1 MSALVSGPLVAL
13 VARNIDYESVMSPD
27 LSPGAVA
34 IYRALF
40 AKFRA
45 NVAAWAH
52 RWRFPVLLP
61 AWLRP
66 VATFT
71 ARHGAGKIAL
81 AAGSAVAGW
90 VLAKTVAAASRNDA
104 LVAARPQRRAI
115 DAAHPGI
122 LPAGAGA
129 CDIES
134 VIPSV
139 RTSAAIKAEL
149 ATALELGAGLGL
161 SAPTLQKLGQTP
173 LRGEAPQQP
182 EQAKEQ
188 EVVVD
193 TRTARRTFSNASA
206 EPSELLEESAITSG
220 TAAAL
225 DDISEILRETIVDV
239 EAELEAEL
247 EDRQRCDDLIA
258 LAVGAQKPGRDGPS
272 PVFEEAAAA
281 AEVSPRNAAR
291 GSEEQEEE
299 EVVDTRTAR
308 RSFSN
313 GSDSAAAVQPV
324 GIDNLPLGNGV
335 NIPMPPPAP
344 IVRTKSQQER

>member
-1 MSALVSGPLVAL
+1 MALVSSPLVAL

-40 AKFRA
+40 ARLRA
-45 NVAAWAH
+45 TVTAWAH

-66 VATFT
+66 VAAFT

-104 LVAARPQRRAI
+104 LVAPRPQRRAI

-173 LRGEAPQQP
+173 LRGEAPQQQP
-182 EQAKEQ
+182 EQ

-291 GSEEQEEE
+291 GSEEQQEEE
-299 EVVDTRTAR
+299 QVVDTRTAR